1 VTPERFE
8 YFAPRSLH
16 EALALL
22 ERYGEDA
29 RLLAGGQSLL
39 AAMKLRLAAP
49 AVLVDLNRIHGLSG
63 IRDDGDA
70 DADAIAIGA
79 MTRYS
84 DVLESDTVAAHCGLL
99 KQTVAVIADVQIR
112 NRGTVGGALAHADPA
127 GDLPA
132 AMLALDA
139 QLKAVSL
146 RGERWINARDFFV
159 TTYTTA
165 LQHDEVLVEIRVP
178 RLDGRRSTYLK
189 AARRPSDFAMV
200 GVAAVGSAASDGTCE
215 RIAVAITGVADR
227 AYRASQ
233 VERALVGSRLDH
245 QRLQTVVASV
255 TDGIEV
261 ADDVHASS
269 AYRAHL
275 TRVYV
280 ERAVSAVLSN

>member
-1 VTPERFE
+1 MTPERFE
-8 YFAPRSLH
+8 YFAPRSIDD
-16 EALALL
+16 ALALL

-39 AAMKLRLAAP
+39 AAMKLRLASP
-49 AVLVDLNRIHGLSG
+49 AVLIDLNKIHQLSG
-63 IRDDGDA
+63 IREEG
-70 DADAIAIGA
+70 DAIAIGA
-79 MTRYS
+79 MTRYT
-84 DVLESDTVAAHCGLL
+84 DVLESNLIRTHCALL
-99 KQTVAVIADVQIR
+99 AQTTAVIADVQIR

-139 QLKAVSL
+139 NLKAASL
-146 RGERWINARDFFV
+146 RGQRWIHARDFFL

-165 LQHDEVLVEIRVP
+165 LQHDEILLEIRVP

-200 GVAAVGSAASDGTCE
+200 GVAAVGSAAAGDSTCDYLT
-215 RIAVAITGVADR
+215 VAITGVGDH
-227 AYRASQ
+227 AYRAAS
-233 VERALVGSRLDH
+233 VERALVGNAFDGERLRAAAVAATDG
-245 QRLQTVVASV
+245 VEVAS
-255 TDGIEV
+255 
-261 ADDVHASS
+261 DVHASS

-280 ERAVSAVLSN
+280 ERAVSAVLSD

>member
-1 VTPERFE
+1 MTPERFE
-8 YFAPRSLH
+8 YFAPRTI
-16 EALALL
+16 EQALALL

-39 AAMKLRLAAP
+39 AAMKLRLASP
-49 AVLVDLNRIHGLSG
+49 AVVIDLNKIHELSG
-63 IRDDGDA
+63 IREDGTG
-70 DADAIAIGA
+70 IVIGA
-79 MTRYS
+79 MTRYA
-84 DVLESDTVAAHCGLL
+84 DVLESNTISSYCALL

-139 QLKAVSL
+139 QVKAVSL

-165 LQHDEVLVEIRVP
+165 LRHDEILVDIRVP
-178 RLDGRRSTYLK
+178 RLGARRSTYLK

-200 GVAAVGSAASDGTCE
+200 GVAAVASTSTEGKCE
-215 RIAVAITGVADR
+215 EIAVAITGVADR
-227 AYRASQ
+227 VYRASA
-233 VERALVGSRLDH
+233 VERALVGAVDDERVRSAA
-245 QRLQTVVASV
+245 ASATEGV
-255 TDGIEV
+255 QVSE
-261 ADDVHASS
+261 DVHASS

-280 ERAVSAVLSN
+280 ERAIAAVLFSN